1 MVTFLE
7 CKYPGYRTRTK
18 MNAQADA
25 TMALAV
31 YFESAGEKLTKN
43 SVLEQG
49 KKYIPI
55 DANNF
60 EVSNYRVNR
69 IVSILNQVH
78 AKTLNIAGN
87 GLYTMKN
94 KYTQSDVDLFTYSLL
109 KEVLDHKGLTTRIE
123 LIRSG
128 GQTGFDESGIKA
140 AMKLGINALVLA
152 PLGWTFRDINGKDI
166 NDETAFKERFIL
178 SF

>member
-1 MVTFLE
+1 
-7 CKYPGYRTRTK
+7 

-25 TMALAV
+25 TLALAV

-49 KKYIPI
+49 KTYIPI

-60 EVSNYRVNR
+60 EITDYRVNR
-69 IVSILNQVH
+69 IVSFLNQAQ

-94 KYTQSDVDLFTYSLL
+94 KYSQSEIDLFTYSL
-109 KEVLDHKGLTTRIE
+109 VNNVIQHNGLINKIE
-123 LIRSG
+123 FIRSG
-128 GQTGFDESGIKA
+128 GQTGFDEAGIKA
-140 AMKLGINALVLA
+140 AIKLGINALILA
-152 PLGWTFRDINGKDI
+152 PLGWKFRTIDGKDI
-166 NDETAFKERFIL
+166 SDETAFKERFL
-178 SF
+178 F